1 MPALLLSE
9 PGQIDDLPPAG
20 ANFPRVLVPV
30 DFSVCTL
37 ETLHYAR
44 DLAEQRGAMV
54 DVLHVIPERLGG
66 RAENAL
72 PPGWRHTMPEGARQE
87 LLRLID
93 RLRSEPSAA
102 NYAVRVREGCPHEVI
117 LREAGATKATLII
130 MSRRHRTWLSGWRRH
145 RTVQRVLENSPCPVL
160 VLPRGRLAG
169 RVTATPR

>member
-1 MPALLLSE
+1 MNALSLSE
-9 PGQIDDLPPAG
+9 PGQIHALPLTG

-44 DLAEQRGAMV
+44 GLAEERGAMV
-54 DVLHVIPERLGG
+54 DVLHVIPERLGP
-66 RAENAL
+66 RTENAL

-93 RLRSEPSAA
+93 QLRAEPGAA
-102 NYAVRVREGCPHEVI
+102 TYAVRVREGRPHEVI
-117 LREAGATKATLII
+117 LREAGATNATLIV
-130 MSRRHRTWLSGWRRH
+130 MSRRHRTWLSGWLRH
-145 RTVQRVLENSPCPVL
+145 RTVQRVLENAPCPVL

-169 RVTATPR
+169 QRTASSR